1 MSAIRGDRKGSTHNN
16 LPQGE
21 GRKINSKMEEKMKKL
36 ILAVAVT
43 GMTLGAVN
51 AFAMN
56 PYVSFGG
63 GASFLADSDLDGRG
77 DVLTDSS
84 LSFDTG
90 FIVRGAFGYALNKS
104 VRLEVEGFY
113 NENDG
118 DDANIHNVA
127 EIQSDSVTFSAL
139 GAMFNG
145 YYDFNFGSPFVP
157 YLSAGIGFANLEIE
171 LRDRT
176 RDEDAFAYAFGAGA
190 TYAINKSFALDM
202 SYRYFATS
210 DVDFGDVS
218 VDYEDH
224 QLLFGGIVSF

>member
-1 MSAIRGDRKGSTHNN
+1 MVR
-16 LPQGE
+16 E
-21 GRKINSKMEEKMKKL
+21 GQSIEGKEEKMKKL

-43 GMTLGAVN
+43 GMTLGAAN
-51 AFAMN
+51 AFAMT
-56 PYVSFGG
+56 PYFSFGG

-77 DVLTDSS
+77 GDLLTDSS

-90 FIVRGAFGYALNKS
+90 FVVRGAFGFALNKA

-118 DDANIHNVA
+118 DEANIRNVV
-127 EIQSDSVTFSAL
+127 EIRSDSVTYSAV

-171 LRDRT
+171 LGDGS
-176 RDEDAFAYAFGAGA
+176 RDENAFAYAFGAGVS
-190 TYAINKSFALDM
+190 YNISQSFALDM
-202 SYRYFATS
+202 SYRYFATE

-224 QLLFGGIVSF
+224 QVLLGGRVSF